1 MRAAMIKVE
10 TGIPYVDSFGLE
22 LAGRALNRVFVTA
35 DFDFKPASREVAIEF
50 LPVK

>member
-1 MRAAMIKVE
+1 MIKVE

-22 LAGRALNRVFVTA
+22 LAGRGLNRVFVTA